1 VVNRQQ
7 LLFTKTWR
15 HSKLASHLCKIRWE
29 KHPRAFVKV
38 VEGSEIYNFPIH
50 LLVHFNWKIR
60 VNISQTLLVWHFQ
73 AGRNAA
79 RAPARRRAR
88 ARCTAVLA
96 SRPTRVFR
104 RPPRPEAGS
113 TSRRL
118 EVIPCHVPRLPSPVG
133 HAAMDRRSIL
143 CRAARATYDVLSA
156 VRTPSL
162 PFTLLC
168 IAKRLHIRYKRGTAG
183 RPRAAAVPRPEPL
196 RRCHW
201 RLPWRA
207 RVLTSRVPNRDAS
220 TSPCAYYSSPTAPSH
235 RHAIHL
241 TEAVAPAAG
250 TGRRRGAPPLS
261 APLSQLR
268 PQTSQW

>member
-1 VVNRQQ
+1 
-7 LLFTKTWR
+7 
-15 HSKLASHLCKIRWE
+15 
-29 KHPRAFVKV
+29 
-38 VEGSEIYNFPIH
+38 
-50 LLVHFNWKIR
+50 
-60 VNISQTLLVWHFQ
+60 
-73 AGRNAA
+73 
-79 RAPARRRAR
+79 
-88 ARCTAVLA
+88 
-96 SRPTRVFR
+96 
-104 RPPRPEAGS
+104 
-113 TSRRL
+113 
-118 EVIPCHVPRLPSPVG
+118 
-133 HAAMDRRSIL
+133 MDRRSIL

-207 RVLTSRVPNRDAS
+207 RVLTSRVPNRDPS

-241 TEAVAPAAG
+241 TEAVAPAAD

-268 PQTSQW
+268 PKPASGKPRTTFHPFPTLPGELLAGILASRQRPCRGPNCKPPFFPGASVQNFIFNSKAHLLILVKSLKNCKKFWKIANSILLDSW